1 MNTIDMQELLPL
13 EEIDVSLY
21 SDAKCNE
28 HLDHWHNRM
37 QDIKQQYPD
46 RADIPKEAHCELSCI
61 VRSME
66 RLYREMNYRDNR
78 WN

>member
-21 SDAKCNE
+21 SDAKCINL
-28 HLDHWHNRM
+28 LDHWHIRM
-37 QDIKQQYPD
+37 QAIKQQYPD
-46 RADIPKEAHCELSCI
+46 RADLPKEAHCELSCI
-61 VRSME
+61 MRSME